1 MKFFDII
8 RKSSNAALNAVRNTA
23 IYDFAEEK
31 LTPQT
36 YAETARP
43 LFLLSKHF
51 SNLYHFMSFS
61 VSFLGIF
68 LIAES
73 LKNWIYFIILIVLG
87 LVLFAVIEIAK
98 SNTSHHV
105 FSSIARKEK
114 SNSLFL
120 AILIITT
127 LFSFFLSVY
136 SANKAV
142 YFYST
147 NDKFSENV
155 SMLQTNV
162 DSINNQFSTQISSIE
177 TSLQTSQNTLE
188 NTNNK
193 WLRIAA
199 NKDIETSQKAL
210 TDVLAA
216 KKKAIAEVEEKHKES
231 TTSTSSDGQDVAK
244 IAAFVFGVF
253 ELLNIVAYY
262 FYYLYLSN
270 CLLEKN
276 GVLAGVGT
284 NTPVNN
290 QPVITP
296 SFTMP
301 SFTTPN
307 YTTPAPTNHTTTTS
321 RKIGFEYG
329 SNSPVNTPTPSQTG
343 RTTYSS
349 SFKIDTCEFS
359 HCGKK
364 YDRKAHNQRFCS
376 KECRIRNW
384 ELEKGIKLNFSKKSK

>member
-1 MKFFDII
+1 MPK
-8 RKSSNAALNAVRNTA
+8 RL
-23 IYDFAEEK
+23 E
-31 LTPQT
+31 
-36 YAETARP
+36 P

-51 SNLYHFMSFS
+51 SNLYHILSYS
-61 VSFLGIF
+61 ISFLGMF

-73 LKNWIYFIILIVLG
+73 LNNLIYFFILVVLG
-87 LVLFAVIEIAK
+87 LVFFAVIEIAK

-147 NDKFSENV
+147 NDKFNQNV
-155 SMLQTNV
+155 ATLQTNV
-162 DSINNQFSTQISSIE
+162 DSVNSQFATQISSIE
-177 TSLQTSQNTLE
+177 TSLQSSQNTLE
-188 NTNNK
+188 NTKNK
-193 WLRIAA
+193 WVRIAT

-210 TDVLAA
+210 TAVLTA
-216 KKKAIAEVEEKHKES
+216 KKKAIEEEEAKHKES
-231 TTSTSSDGQDVAK
+231 TTTTSSDGQDVAK
-244 IAAFVFGVF
+244 IAAFIFGIF

-276 GVLAGVGT
+276 GVLAGVS
-284 NTPVNN
+284 NNQPVNN
-290 QPVITP
+290 QPVNNAPIVT
-296 SFTMP
+296 P

-307 YTTPAPTNHTTTTS
+307 YTTAAPTNYAPTNS
-321 RKIGFEYG
+321 RKIGFQFG
-329 SNSPVNTPTPSQTG
+329 SNNAPVNTPTPSQVSQ
-343 RTTYSS
+343 TTYGS

-384 ELEKGIKLNFSKKSK
+384 EIEKGIKLNFSSKKSKK